1 MFNLLEK
8 RNKSLKRINESL
20 RKENEALKQEL
31 SLYDLDKLNEQLELS
46 NNMYEEYK
54 KLIDEL
60 HDMKMKYKILI
71 CDMRKE
77 SI

>member
-1 MFNLLEK
+1 MKNSRFAH
-8 RNKSLKRINESL
+8 RYVPPAVFVSVSLFVLNFVPS
-20 RKENEALKQEL
+20 
-31 SLYDLDKLNEQLELS
+31 YDLDKLNEQFELA

-60 HDMKMKYKILI
+60 RDMKMKYKILI